1 MNSVF
6 IMGRVGLDP
15 ELTDDGFCKFILLV
29 KSGVDTVD
37 KFTVVYGQKNKKK
50 LYDKLKK
57 ADKVVING
65 YLRNVKGKYAIE
77 TEIVANNIYFAADE
91 QLDMED
97 DINCIGNFDEEDF
110 KDEFD
115 LPF

>member
-1 MNSVF
+1 M
-6 IMGRVGLDP
+6 
-15 ELTDDGFCKFILLV
+15 
-29 KSGVDTVD
+29 
-37 KFTVVYGQKNKKK
+37 
-50 LYDKLKK
+50 
-57 ADKVVING
+57 
-65 YLRNVKGKYAIE
+65 RNVKGKYAIE